1 MLVPRN
7 IKTKI
12 SKSYKKISIL
22 NYQYKKIKRIKYRQ
36 LMQLFRNIWILILIL
51 KISKLQIKEK
61 MQCIEKGVQIKK
73 NICVRLD
80 DLIGPLKKQANT
92 QCDLLKTKVKMR
104 TLNKIRLIILM
115 ILFLFIQN
123 NNTNSL
129 KVLVINIIMM
139 ILI

>member
-1 MLVPRN
+1 MLVRRN
-7 IKTKI
+7 LKTKI

-61 MQCIEKGVQIKK
+61 MQYIEKEVRIKK
-73 NICVRLD
+73 NICVHLD
-80 DLIGPLKKQANT
+80 DLIGHLKKQVNI
-92 QCDLLKTKVKMR
+92 QCDLLKTKVKMK

-115 ILFLFIQN
+115 ISFLFIQN

-129 KVLVINIIMM
+129 KLLVINIIMM